1 MDIEKK
7 IKEIQ
12 QEYKEAD
19 DVQLPAFIESY
30 IGMADLVW
38 QRLLDRHK
46 KDWIS
51 WHRSGCV
58 WKRFALT
65 SIVTKR
71 SIR

>member
-30 IGMADLVW
+30 IRDG
-38 QRLLDRHK
+38 RP
-46 KDWIS
+46 
-51 WHRSGCV
+51 GCV
-58 WKRFALT
+58 
-65 SIVTKR
+65 V
-71 SIR
+71 